1 MAFRVLGSDDRRPY
15 FCERVHVERQV
26 VEVVLVV
33 DDGAVRVAVEVRKA
47 AHIVPDFLVVG
58 MEDVRAV
65 LVHVDS
71 ALLVSVD
78 VPRDVSAPL
87 DHEALLPAG
96 CQQVRERRV
105 EQPRAHEKIVVM
117 GMRNLVLLISI
128 FSHVFWLKDLGLK
141 NDIFKEPKLC
151 PQLQARAK
159 SKSRMFPKSES
170 ILPFSKRDEQFRF
183 SRLPICKL
191 QGTV

>member
-1 MAFRVLGSDDRRPY
+1 MASRVLGSDDRRPY
-15 FCERVHVERQV
+15 FCKRVHVERQV

-33 DDGAVRVAVEVRKA
+33 DDGAVRVAVELGEA

-58 MEDVRAV
+58 MEDVRPV
-65 LVHVDS
+65 LVHVDP

-105 EQPRAHEKIVVM
+105 EQPRAHEKKVVA
-117 GMRNLVLLISI
+117 GMLAFIYGIQQVHFLSPCFFAKLNIILTGRIFANLIASVFLKAPLTPFMLRFNSLQSSTS
-128 FSHVFWLKDLGLK
+128 FSVITASL
-141 NDIFKEPKLC
+141 
-151 PQLQARAK
+151 
-159 SKSRMFPKSES
+159 KSER
-170 ILPFSKRDEQFRF
+170 K
-183 SRLPICKL
+183 
-191 QGTV
+191 

>member
-26 VEVVLVV
+26 VEVILVV
-33 DDGAVRVAVEVRKA
+33 DDGAVRVAVELGEA

-71 ALLVSVD
+71 ALLVSVY
-78 VPRDVSAPL
+78 VPRDVAAPF

-96 CQQVRERRV
+96 GQKVCERRV
-105 EQPRAHEKIVVM
+105 EQPRAHEKIVVA
-117 GMRNLVLLISI
+117 GMLAFVYGIQQVHFLSPNINLQYRFKRRKRLSEIGILT
-128 FSHVFWLKDLGLK
+128 FRTK
-141 NDIFKEPKLC
+141 NASLAAIP
-151 PQLQARAK
+151 AK
-159 SKSRMFPKSES
+159 SVSSR
-170 ILPFSKRDEQFRF
+170 IA
-183 SRLPICKL
+183 
-191 QGTV
+191 G

>member
-1 MAFRVLGSDDRRPY
+1 MVSRVLGSDDRRPY

-26 VEVVLVV
+26 IEVVLVV

-58 MEDVRAV
+58 MKNVRAV

-105 EQPRAHEKIVVM
+105 EQPRAHEKKIAA
-117 GMRNLVLLISI
+117 GMLAFIYGIQQSHFLSPNINLQYRFKRRKRLSEIGILTFRTKNALLAAIS
-128 FSHVFWLKDLGLK
+128 
-141 NDIFKEPKLC
+141 E
-151 PQLQARAK
+151 K
-159 SKSRMFPKSES
+159 SLSSR
-170 ILPFSKRDEQFRF
+170 IA
-183 SRLPICKL
+183 
-191 QGTV
+191 G

>member
-1 MAFRVLGSDDRRPY
+1 M
-15 FCERVHVERQV
+15 
-26 VEVVLVV
+26 VLVV
-33 DDGAVRVAVEVRKA
+33 DDRAVRVAVELGEA
-47 AHIVPDFLVVG
+47 ARIVPDFLVVG

-71 ALLVSVD
+71 AVLVSVD
-78 VPRDVSAPL
+78 VPRDVAAPL

-96 CQQVRERRV
+96 GQQVRERRV
-105 EQPRAHEKIVVM
+105 EQPCAHEKIVVV
-117 GMRNLVLLISI
+117 GMRNLILLISV
-128 FSHVFWLKDLGLK
+128 FSHAFWLKDLGLK
-141 NDIFKEPKLC
+141 NNIFKEPKLC

>member
-1 MAFRVLGSDDRRPY
+1 MASRVLGSDDRRPY
-15 FCERVHVERQV
+15 FCERVHVERQI
-26 VEVVLVV
+26 VEMVLVV

-105 EQPRAHEKIVVM
+105 EQPRAHEEKVVA

-128 FSHVFWLKDLGLK
+128 FSHAFWLKDSGLK
-141 NDIFKEPKLC
+141 NSISKEPKLC
-151 PQLQARAK
+151 PQL
-159 SKSRMFPKSES
+159 
-170 ILPFSKRDEQFRF
+170 
-183 SRLPICKL
+183 
-191 QGTV
+191 